1 MSILKGQ
8 FSSSS
13 NFFII
18 LQFQYTYLFCK
29 YLAHAFSTL
38 EKRIPSKSQLWHF
51 QGLWWKCAKFL
62 MLFSKAQVKSQVFLQ
77 ILYHS
82 SISWKITLLHFF
94 RPKSIY
100 FEQKE
105 SIKMQIFEA
114 FKCSCQNSSRSCHFW
129 NKKLV
134 FLQILSYQSTN
145 LVKFLVSSQNFETL
159 HFDRL
164 LLSKSYTISAKKWH
178 WRVMQ
183 S

>member
-1 MSILKGQ
+1 MHFLLWKKGSHQ
-8 FSSSS
+8 SPNFDTFKGSGENLPNSSCC
-13 NFFII
+13 FP
-18 LQFQYTYLFCK
+18 K
-29 YLAHAFSTL
+29 H
-38 EKRIPSKSQLWHF
+38 KS
-51 QGLWWKCAKFL
+51 
-62 MLFSKAQVKSQVFLQ
+62 VFLQ

-145 LVKFLVSSQNFETL
+145 LVRFLVSSQNFETL